1 MKTRHQLFLS
11 HPPIA
16 DQARPKRTATSVM
29 LPVATTACAIAIF
42 IADTVTDVDIAV
54 ASLYAAVVLMAA
66 RFSRARGIVGTA
78 AACVG
83 LTVLSYYLSP
93 PGGPEIEGVVNT
105 LISLAVIVFTT
116 VLAVQSSAAHA
127 AVRASE
133 EEWREVFEHNPTMYF
148 MLDSAGVVLSVNS
161 FGAAQLGYTVDE
173 LVGRSVLAVFPES
186 DRPSVQRNVA
196 LCLETLGRSH
206 SWEGRK
212 VCKNGTVL
220 WVRENAKAIRRS
232 RNDLIVLVACEDIT
246 ERKQAEADLRASEER
261 WRTVFETAAV
271 GIAIV
276 RRDLRFAAAN
286 PAYQRKVGYTEDE
299 LKGMTVAD
307 LTYEDDRAATR
318 KHLDAII
325 AGPSRSYRVEK
336 RYVRKDGAI
345 IWVDVNISLI
355 PATEGTPSFFAGMVV
370 DITARKRAEEALRR
384 SETFLA
390 EAQRIGRIGTYRRS
404 ITTGEVFWS
413 DETFRIYGFDP
424 GQKPALEPV
433 LQRIHPEDR
442 PRVREYLA
450 RTEPRDWEI
459 EFRLLMPDGTIKYCR
474 ALSRTSKDAS
484 GNLERIGAVIDITA
498 VKQAEAELN
507 QARTEIA
514 RVSRVLTLGELT
526 AAIAHEINQPLAAVV
541 ADGSAGLHW
550 LDGDP
555 PNLPEVRQT
564 LARVVKNANRAA
576 DVIARIRAMARK
588 SPLRMEQLDVNEL
601 IQDVIA
607 LTRSELDRNRI
618 ALHTRLADGLPP
630 VQGDRVQLQQ
640 VILNLIMNAIE
651 AMSGGEPRE
660 LQVASERDEP
670 QHVLVSVEDSGCGF
684 DPAMIDRMFDTFH
697 TTKSGGMGMG
707 LAISR
712 SIVERHGGRLWASA
726 NVPRGAV
733 FRFVLP
739 AGQGSDRLAASTAW
753 HEPQAD

>member
-186 DRPSVQRNVA
+186 DRSSVQRNVA
-196 LCLETLGRSH
+196 LCLETLGRSL

-212 VCKNGTVL
+212 VCKDGTVL

-404 ITTGEVFWS
+404 ITSGEVFWS
-413 DETFRIYGFDP
+413 DETFRIYGLDP
-424 GQKPALEPV
+424 GQMPALESV

-450 RTEPRDWEI
+450 QTEPRDWEI
-459 EFRLLMPDGTIKYCR
+459 EFRLLMPDGAIK
-474 ALSRTSKDAS
+474 
-484 GNLERIGAVIDITA
+484 
-498 VKQAEAELN
+498 
-507 QARTEIA
+507 
-514 RVSRVLTLGELT
+514 
-526 AAIAHEINQPLAAVV
+526 
-541 ADGSAGLHW
+541 
-550 LDGDP
+550 
-555 PNLPEVRQT
+555 
-564 LARVVKNANRAA
+564 
-576 DVIARIRAMARK
+576 
-588 SPLRMEQLDVNEL
+588 
-601 IQDVIA
+601 
-607 LTRSELDRNRI
+607 
-618 ALHTRLADGLPP
+618 
-630 VQGDRVQLQQ
+630 
-640 VILNLIMNAIE
+640 
-651 AMSGGEPRE
+651 
-660 LQVASERDEP
+660 
-670 QHVLVSVEDSGCGF
+670 
-684 DPAMIDRMFDTFH
+684 
-697 TTKSGGMGMG
+697 
-707 LAISR
+707 
-712 SIVERHGGRLWASA
+712 
-726 NVPRGAV
+726 
-733 FRFVLP
+733 
-739 AGQGSDRLAASTAW
+739 
-753 HEPQAD
+753 

>member
-1 MKTRHQLFLS
+1 MPCKRRHPGRGSMKTRHQLFLS

-116 VLAVQSSAAHA
+116 VL
-127 AVRASE
+127 
-133 EEWREVFEHNPTMYF
+133 
-148 MLDSAGVVLSVNS
+148 
-161 FGAAQLGYTVDE
+161 AAQLGYTVDE

-299 LKGMTVAD
+299 LKGMTVPD
-307 LTYEDDRAATR
+307 LTYDDDRAATR

-325 AGPSRSYRVEK
+325 TGPSRSYRVEK

-355 PATEGTPSFFAGMVV
+355 PETEGTPSFFAGMVV

-404 ITTGEVFWS
+404 ITSGEVFWS
-413 DETFRIYGFDP
+413 DETFRIYGLDP
-424 GQKPALEPV
+424 GQMPALESV

-450 RTEPRDWEI
+450 QTEPRDWEI
-459 EFRLLMPDGTIKYCR
+459 EFRLLMPDGAIK
-474 ALSRTSKDAS
+474 
-484 GNLERIGAVIDITA
+484 
-498 VKQAEAELN
+498 
-507 QARTEIA
+507 
-514 RVSRVLTLGELT
+514 
-526 AAIAHEINQPLAAVV
+526 
-541 ADGSAGLHW
+541 
-550 LDGDP
+550 
-555 PNLPEVRQT
+555 
-564 LARVVKNANRAA
+564 
-576 DVIARIRAMARK
+576 
-588 SPLRMEQLDVNEL
+588 
-601 IQDVIA
+601 
-607 LTRSELDRNRI
+607 
-618 ALHTRLADGLPP
+618 
-630 VQGDRVQLQQ
+630 
-640 VILNLIMNAIE
+640 
-651 AMSGGEPRE
+651 
-660 LQVASERDEP
+660 
-670 QHVLVSVEDSGCGF
+670 
-684 DPAMIDRMFDTFH
+684 
-697 TTKSGGMGMG
+697 
-707 LAISR
+707 
-712 SIVERHGGRLWASA
+712 
-726 NVPRGAV
+726 
-733 FRFVLP
+733 
-739 AGQGSDRLAASTAW
+739 
-753 HEPQAD
+753 